1 MQNIIRVVLL
11 ATAFFVGIF
20 ALWEI
25 GAFVSGFLRAPEQ
38 AAPDVEAA
46 KTTPKEEPPA
56 AKPKARAS
64 RAKVS
69 DSAAA
74 PAPVP
79 PVSARREPPFPTEED
94 ILPGMGREDLRTEF
108 GEPRLRAS
116 SYERGS
122 LLETFVYQD
131 EARNTVTGARLLN
144 GTVIAAETAAI
155 QKPPAR
161 D

>member
-1 MQNIIRVVLL
+1 M
-11 ATAFFVGIF
+11 ASAFFVGIF

-25 GAFVSGFLRAPEQ
+25 GSFVSGLLRTPEQ

-46 KTTPKEEPPA
+46 KKTPEEPPA

-74 PAPVP
+74 PAPAP
-79 PVSARREPPFPTEED
+79 PVWVRREPPFPTEKD
-94 ILPGMGREDLRTEF
+94 ITPGMGREDLRAEF

-122 LLETFVYQD
+122 LLETFVYQN
-131 EARNTVTGARLLN
+131 EARNAVTGARLLN
-144 GTVIAAETAAI
+144 GNVIAAETAAI
-155 QKPPAR
+155 KTLPAH

>member
-1 MQNIIRVVLL
+1 VQNIIRVVLL
-11 ATAFFVGIF
+11 ASAFCVGIF

-25 GAFVSGFLRAPEQ
+25 GAFVSGFLRTPEQ

-46 KTTPKEEPPA
+46 KTTPEAPPA
-56 AKPKARAS
+56 AKPKAPAP

-69 DSAAA
+69 ESAAVPA
-74 PAPVP
+74 PAP
-79 PVSARREPPFPTEED
+79 PVSVRREPPFPTEQD
-94 ILPGMGREDLRTEF
+94 ILPGMGREELRAEF

-131 EARNTVTGARLLN
+131 EARNAVTGARLLN
-144 GTVIAAETAAI
+144 GTVIAADTAAI
-155 QKPPAR
+155 HR